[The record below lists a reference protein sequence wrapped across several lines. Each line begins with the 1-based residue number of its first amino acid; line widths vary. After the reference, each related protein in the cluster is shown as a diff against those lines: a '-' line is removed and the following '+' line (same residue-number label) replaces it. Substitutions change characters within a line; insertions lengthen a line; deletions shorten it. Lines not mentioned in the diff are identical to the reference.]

1 MDRLKLSS
9 RLQFSLR
16 TFLVI
21 SLIAAIPFIY
31 LARQDLARRQLIT
44 DIESVGGTVK
54 FDESITL
61 SLFKSQRVTE
71 VVIPHGR
78 IAEVGMMRLKAFPN
92 LSALGLRDFEFTS
105 TSGDRFKFSA
115 FRWRSITDELLK
127 GLDSTAA
134 IDE

>member
-115 FRWRSITDELLK
+115 FRWTSITDELLK